1 MCEPCHIKFSVS
13 AALLSAAVACPGVLE
28 RWRWSVCVVRDCE
41 SYTAVPGGVVW
52 CGVVYSTGV
61 SVVSVGQTS
70 LCQHSSLA

>member
-13 AALLSAAVACPGVLE
+13 AALLTAAVACPGVLE

-52 CGVVYSTGV
+52 CGVVWCTALV
-61 SVVSVGQTS
+61 SV
-70 LCQHSSLA
+70 